1 LRRRSSNRR
10 ILLLIVWVFACAL
23 LFLLSLPR
31 FAVKNGILNP
41 GSYETLK
48 PDTSSENA
56 LKYIN
61 ADFSVEKG
69 FHTNLPIVI
78 LETDGELPQYKYFVD
93 NGMEIADEDIEP
105 YTTGRMTVISHDG
118 SDNTPWDAPVY
129 DSAIKIKKRGHT
141 SMAFDKPQYKIKAL
155 LPDGTYNDTSILG
168 MGEGNDWILNGSLA
182 DKSMLRNYLAY
193 RICSEVGGNRMSPD
207 SRFCE
212 VIFRNGN
219 ELKYQ
224 GVYLLTE
231 SIDVGR
237 ERVNIQKTGNKT
249 TYTSYIIRRD
259 RQTAFDVMLNTY
271 GRRNGF
277 SEQYIGIKYPGKTK
291 LTESLISY
299 IERDYS
305 LTEEILYSDKLNEY
319 RMYSRF
325 IDVDSFADYFLL
337 NEFFGN
343 YDAGEHST
351 YMFKDSGSKL
361 CIGPVWDFDQAMN
374 NNSFEEMDTKSIA
387 FHTKPLFDRL
397 ILDRKFINIL
407 KSRYTVL
414 RSSALKEEHIN
425 DIIAEARRYLR
436 SATKREWFRYAADY
450 VDYDN
455 PSPGNYYLQGYLIDG
470 IAVSRMNDNYD
481 QEIYNIRNY
490 LHKHALVI
498 QDSLT
503 KLYDSTEFNTSPGG
517 YNVYFLILLFA
528 VFSVPSLIINQRK

>member
-1 LRRRSSNRR
+1 
-10 ILLLIVWVFACAL
+10 
-23 LFLLSLPR
+23 
-31 FAVKNGILNP
+31 
-41 GSYETLK
+41 
-48 PDTSSENA
+48 
-56 LKYIN
+56 
-61 ADFSVEKG
+61 
-69 FHTNLPIVI
+69 
-78 LETDGELPQYKYFVD
+78 
-93 NGMEIADEDIEP
+93 
-105 YTTGRMTVISHDG
+105 
-118 SDNTPWDAPVY
+118 
-129 DSAIKIKKRGHT
+129 
-141 SMAFDKPQYKIKAL
+141 
-155 LPDGTYNDTSILG
+155 
-168 MGEGNDWILNGSLA
+168 
-182 DKSMLRNYLAY
+182 
-193 RICSEVGGNRMSPD
+193 MSPD

-259 RQTAFDVMLNTY
+259 RQTGFDVMLNTY

-305 LTEEILYSDKLNEY
+305 LTEQILYSDKLNEY

-397 ILDRKFINIL
+397 LLDRKFINIL

-503 KLYDSTEFNTSPGG
+503 KLYDSTKFNTSPEG
-517 YNVYFLILLFA
+517 YNVYFLILLFT

>member
-1 LRRRSSNRR
+1 M
-10 ILLLIVWVFACAL
+10 VWVFACAL
-23 LFLLSLPR
+23 LFLLSLSR
-31 FAVKNGILNP
+31 FDVKNGILNP

-78 LETDGELPQYKYFVD
+78 LETDGELPQYKYFAD

-259 RQTAFDVMLNTY
+259 RQTRFDVMLNTY
-271 GRRNGF
+271 GRRSGF

-305 LTEEILYSDKLNEY
+305 LTEQILYSDKLNEY

-397 ILDRKFINIL
+397 LLDRKFINIL

-425 DIIAEARRYLR
+425 DIIAEVRRYLR

-470 IAVSRMNDNYD
+470 ITVSRMNDNYD